1 LAQPELLAR
10 PRAAHGRSEYLTPDP
25 NPRPQEGW
33 QKGRTILIVSALLIL
48 GGALRFYRL
57 SGRSLWLDE
66 ILVWDFSGGA
76 SVGAVVRR
84 LAAVPSLMPLH
95 FVISWVIRR
104 FGDSEIWLRLVP
116 AVAGTLAVPA
126 MFLLAR
132 NLFGRR
138 TAVIAAL
145 LVALSP
151 FLIWYSQ
158 ENAAYAVLTLLTIVQ
173 MQLAYL
179 AVTRSQLL
187 YWFGFSFVTLVSLY
201 NDYFALLSTA
211 AAFAFIGLV
220 IVWGFFG
227 PHPALPRKRGRVM
240 SRENVRRLA
249 CAIGSGLLIL
259 LGYLPWLRIFRTFL
273 RHQEYGLSRF
283 SPAHHATLTELQSY
297 LAIFGLQDVVL
308 VLFVGGLVLAVL
320 WTVRRKPEAVLLT
333 VVWLVLPVAA
343 FIYSLRGGLVT
354 LWPRYLIFVLPA
366 ALLLVAL
373 AIDEVSTWLGR
384 IAGRR
389 STLISGLASVAG
401 VIVVLIQVVPSLSSS
416 YQLPKDDW
424 RGAAAFVQ
432 SNSAPDSVV
441 IDVGSDSYWVQE
453 AMGYYL
459 HHERSPILHIDAG
472 QPLDP
477 SLVSRLD
484 ASHGTVWVAF
494 VTDDAPDDFR
504 KQNLIAAAINNHVNH
519 VTTTGV
525 DIHRFT
531 GVAVVRLQRQDLS
544 PTDQAR
550 ALLGWSLQFQPS
562 LVSVLKVLGGT

>member
-1 LAQPELLAR
+1 M
-10 PRAAHGRSEYLTPDP
+10 
-25 NPRPQEGW
+25 
-33 QKGRTILIVSALLIL
+33 L

-66 ILVWDFSGGA
+66 ILVWDFSGGT
-76 SVGAVVRR
+76 SIGAVVRR
-84 LAAVPSLMPLH
+84 LSAVPSLMPLH
-95 FVISWVIRR
+95 FVISWIIRR
-104 FGDSEIWLRLVP
+104 FGDSEIWLRLFP
-116 AVAGTLAVPA
+116 AVAGTLTVPA
-126 MFLLAR
+126 TFFLAR

-138 TAVIAAL
+138 TALIAAL
-145 LVALSP
+145 LVAVSP

-158 ENAAYAVLTLLTIVQ
+158 ENAAYALLTLLTIVQ

-179 AVTRSQLL
+179 AVTRSRLIDWL
-187 YWFGFSFVTLVSLY
+187 GFSFVTLVSLY

-211 AAFAFIGLV
+211 AAFAFIALALAGRL
-220 IVWGFFG
+220 IS
-227 PHPALPRKRGRVM
+227 PHPALPRKRGMGM

-249 CAIGSGLLIL
+249 YAIGSGLLIL

-283 SPAHHATLTELQSY
+283 SPAHHATLAEVQSY
-297 LAIFGLQDVVL
+297 LAIFGLQGVVL
-308 VLFVGGLVLAVL
+308 VLFLAGLVLAAIF
-320 WTVRRKPEAVLLT
+320 TVRRQPEAVVLT
-333 VVWLVLPVAA
+333 VLWLVVPVAA
-343 FIYSLRGGLVT
+343 FFYSLRGGLVT

-373 AIDEVSTWLGR
+373 AIDEISTWLSR
-384 IAGRR
+384 LAGRR
-389 STLISGLASVAG
+389 SRLISALASGAAL
-401 VIVVLIQVVPSLSSS
+401 IVVLIQVVPSLAAS

-424 RGAAAFVQ
+424 RGATAFIQ
-432 SNSAPDSVV
+432 SNSTPDSVV
-441 IDVGSDSYWVQE
+441 IDVGNDSYWVQE

-459 HHERSPILHIDAG
+459 HHQRSPILHVDAG

-477 SLVSRLD
+477 SLVSRLA

-504 KQNLIAAAINNHVNH
+504 KQNLIAAAINDHVNQ

-525 DIHRFT
+525 DIRRFT
-531 GVAVVRLQRQDLS
+531 GVAVVRLQRPDLS
-544 PTDQAR
+544 PADQAR
-550 ALLGWSLQFQPS
+550 ALLSWSLQFQPS

>member
-1 LAQPELLAR
+1 VGALSVTARLDPRPQRVREL
-10 PRAAHGRSEYLTPDP
+10 PTPDP
-25 NPRPQEGW
+25 DAAPQGGTE
-33 QKGRTILIVSALLIL
+33 KGMRTILIVIGLLVI

-76 SVGAVVRR
+76 SIGAVVRR
-84 LAAVPSLMPLH
+84 LSAVPSLMPLH
-95 FVISWVIRR
+95 FVISWIIRR

-116 AVAGTLAVPA
+116 AVAGTLTVPA
-126 MFLLAR
+126 MFVLAR

-145 LVALSP
+145 LVAVAP

-158 ENAAYAVLTLLTIVQ
+158 ENAAYSLLTLLTIVQ

-179 AVTRSQLL
+179 AVTRSRLI
-187 YWFGFSFVTLVSLY
+187 YWLGFSIVTLVSLY
-201 NDYFALLSTA
+201 NDYFALLATA

-220 IVWGFFG
+220 LARRLLS
-227 PHPALPRKRGRVM
+227 PHPALPHRDIFAAV
-240 SRENVRRLA
+240 
-249 CAIGSGLLIL
+249 GSGLLIL
-259 LGYLPWLRIFRTFL
+259 LGYLPWLPILRTFL
-273 RHQEYGLSRF
+273 HHQEYGLSRF
-283 SPAHHATLTELQSY
+283 SPAHDATLAEVRSY
-297 LAIFGLQDVVL
+297 LAIFGLQGVVL
-308 VLFVGGLVLAVL
+308 VLFAAGLVLAAL

-333 VVWLVLPVAA
+333 VLWLVVPVAA
-343 FIYSLRGGLVT
+343 FFYSLRGGLVT

-373 AIDEVSTWLGR
+373 AIDEISTWLGR

-389 STLISGLASVAG
+389 AGLIAGLASVAG
-401 VIVVLIQVVPSLSSS
+401 VTVVLIQVVPTLVSS

-424 RGAAAFVQ
+424 RGAAAFVE
-432 SNSAPDSVV
+432 SNSSADSVV

-459 HHERSPILHIDAG
+459 HHQRSPILHVDAG

-477 SLVSRLD
+477 SLVSRLET
-484 ASHGTVWVAF
+484 SHGTVWVAF

-504 KQNLIAAAINNHVNH
+504 KQNLIAAAIDNHVNH
-519 VTTTGV
+519 VSTTGV
-525 DIHRFT
+525 DIRRFT
-531 GVAVVRLQRQDLS
+531 GVAVVRLQRQDLA

-550 ALLGWSLQFQPS
+550 ALLSWSLQFQPS

>member
-1 LAQPELLAR
+1 MTARLDVAPER
-10 PRAAHGRSEYLTPDP
+10 GSGTYERTPGPSVRSPSV
-25 NPRPQEGW
+25 Q
-33 QKGRTILIVSALLIL
+33 TILVVSALLIL

-66 ILVWDFSGGA
+66 ILVWDFSGGT
-76 SVGAVVRR
+76 SIGAVVRR
-84 LAAVPSLMPLH
+84 LSAVPSLMPLH
-95 FVISWVIRR
+95 FVISWIIRR

-116 AVAGTLAVPA
+116 AVAGTLSVPA

-132 NLFGRR
+132 DLFGRR

-145 LVALSP
+145 LVAVAP

-158 ENAAYAVLTLLTIVQ
+158 ENAAYSMLTLLTIVQ

-179 AVTRSQLL
+179 AVTRSRLI
-187 YWFGFSFVTLVSLY
+187 YWLGFSIVTLVSLY
-201 NDYFALLSTA
+201 NDYFALLATA

-220 IVWGFFG
+220 LARRVLS
-227 PHPALPRKRGRVM
+227 PHPALPQRGR
-240 SRENVRRLA
+240 EILA
-249 CAIGSGLLIL
+249 GVGSGLIVL
-259 LGYLPWLRIFRTFL
+259 LGYLPWLPILRTFL
-273 RHQEYGLSRF
+273 HHQEYGLSRF
-283 SPAHHATLTELQSY
+283 SPSHHATMAEVQSY
-297 LAIFGLQDVVL
+297 LAIFGLEGVVL
-308 VLFVGGLVLAVL
+308 ILFVAGLVVAAL

-333 VVWLVLPVAA
+333 VLWLVLPVAA
-343 FIYSLRGGLVT
+343 FFYSLRGGLVT

-389 STLISGLASVAG
+389 STLISGLATIAG
-401 VIVVLIQVVPSLSSS
+401 VTVVLIQVVPSLAAS

-424 RGAAAFVQ
+424 RGAAAFVE
-432 SNSAPDSVV
+432 SNSSPDSVV
-441 IDVGSDSYWVQE
+441 IDVGNDSYWVQE

-459 HHERSPILHIDAG
+459 HHQPSPILHVDAG

-477 SLVSRLD
+477 SLVSRLES
-484 ASHGTVWVAF
+484 SHGTVWVAF

-504 KQNLIAAAINNHVNH
+504 KQNLIAAAIDNHVNR

-525 DIHRFT
+525 DIRRFT

>member
-1 LAQPELLAR
+1 MTARLDVAPER
-10 PRAAHGRSEYLTPDP
+10 GSGTYERTPGPSVRSPSV
-25 NPRPQEGW
+25 Q
-33 QKGRTILIVSALLIL
+33 TILVVSALLIL

-66 ILVWDFSGGA
+66 ILVWDFSGGT
-76 SVGAVVRR
+76 SIGAVVRR
-84 LAAVPSLMPLH
+84 LSAVPSLMPLH
-95 FVISWVIRR
+95 FVISWIIRR

-116 AVAGTLAVPA
+116 AVAGTLSVPA
-126 MFLLAR
+126 MFSLAR
-132 NLFGRR
+132 DLFGRR

-145 LVALSP
+145 LVAVAP

-158 ENAAYAVLTLLTIVQ
+158 ENAAYSMLTLLTIVQ

-179 AVTRSQLL
+179 AVTRSRLI
-187 YWFGFSFVTLVSLY
+187 YWLGFSIVTLVSLY
-201 NDYFALLSTA
+201 NDYFALLATA

-220 IVWGFFG
+220 LARRVLS
-227 PHPALPRKRGRVM
+227 PHPALPQRGR
-240 SRENVRRLA
+240 EILA
-249 CAIGSGLLIL
+249 GVGSGLIVL
-259 LGYLPWLRIFRTFL
+259 LGYLPWLPILRTFL
-273 RHQEYGLSRF
+273 HHQEYGLSRF
-283 SPAHHATLTELQSY
+283 SPSHHATMAEVQSY
-297 LAIFGLQDVVL
+297 LAIFGLEGVVL
-308 VLFVGGLVLAVL
+308 ILFVAGLVVAAL

-333 VVWLVLPVAA
+333 VLWLVLPVAA
-343 FIYSLRGGLVT
+343 FFYSLRGGLVT

-389 STLISGLASVAG
+389 STLISGLATIAG
-401 VIVVLIQVVPSLSSS
+401 VTVVLIQVVPSLAAS

-424 RGAAAFVQ
+424 RGAAAFVE
-432 SNSAPDSVV
+432 SNTSPDSVV
-441 IDVGSDSYWVQE
+441 IDVGNDSYWVQE

-459 HHERSPILHIDAG
+459 HHQRSPILHVDAG

-477 SLVSRLD
+477 TLISRLE
-484 ASHGTVWVAF
+484 SSRGTVWVAF

-504 KQNLIAAAINNHVNH
+504 KQNLIAAAIDNHVNR

-525 DIHRFT
+525 DIRRFT

>member
-1 LAQPELLAR
+1 MTARLDVAPER
-10 PRAAHGRSEYLTPDP
+10 GSGTYERTPGPSVRSPSV
-25 NPRPQEGW
+25 Q
-33 QKGRTILIVSALLIL
+33 TILVVSALLIL

-66 ILVWDFSGGA
+66 ILVWDFSGGT
-76 SVGAVVRR
+76 SIGAVVRR
-84 LAAVPSLMPLH
+84 LSAVPSLMPLH
-95 FVISWVIRR
+95 FVISWIIRR

-116 AVAGTLAVPA
+116 AVAGTLSVPA
-126 MFLLAR
+126 MFSLAR
-132 NLFGRR
+132 DLFGRR

-145 LVALSP
+145 LVAVAP

-158 ENAAYAVLTLLTIVQ
+158 ENAAYSMLTLLTIVQ

-179 AVTRSQLL
+179 AVTRSRLI
-187 YWFGFSFVTLVSLY
+187 YWLGFSIVTLVSLY
-201 NDYFALLSTA
+201 NDYFALLATA

-220 IVWGFFG
+220 LARRVLS
-227 PHPALPRKRGRVM
+227 PHPALPQRGR
-240 SRENVRRLA
+240 EILA
-249 CAIGSGLLIL
+249 GVGSGLIVL
-259 LGYLPWLRIFRTFL
+259 LGYLPWLPILRTFL
-273 RHQEYGLSRF
+273 HHQEYGLSRF
-283 SPAHHATLTELQSY
+283 SPSHHATMAEVQSY
-297 LAIFGLQDVVL
+297 LAIFGLEGVVL
-308 VLFVGGLVLAVL
+308 ILFVAGLVVAAL

-333 VVWLVLPVAA
+333 VLWLVLPVAA
-343 FIYSLRGGLVT
+343 FFYSLRGGLVT

-389 STLISGLASVAG
+389 STLISGLATIAG
-401 VIVVLIQVVPSLSSS
+401 VTVVLIQVVPSLAAS

-424 RGAAAFVQ
+424 RGAAAFVE
-432 SNSAPDSVV
+432 SNSSPDSVV
-441 IDVGSDSYWVQE
+441 IDVGNDSYWVQE

-459 HHERSPILHIDAG
+459 HHQPSPILHVDAG

-477 SLVSRLD
+477 SLVSRLES
-484 ASHGTVWVAF
+484 SHGTVWVAF

-504 KQNLIAAAINNHVNH
+504 KQNLIAAAIDNHVNR

-525 DIHRFT
+525 DIRRFT

>member
-1 LAQPELLAR
+1 M
-10 PRAAHGRSEYLTPDP
+10 
-25 NPRPQEGW
+25 
-33 QKGRTILIVSALLIL
+33 RTILIVSALLVL

-76 SVGAVVRR
+76 SIGAVVRR
-84 LAAVPSLMPLH
+84 LSAVPSLMPLH
-95 FVISWVIRR
+95 FVISWIIRR

-116 AVAGTLAVPA
+116 AVAGTLTVPA

-145 LVALSP
+145 LVAVAP

-158 ENAAYAVLTLLTIVQ
+158 ENAAYALLTLLTIVQ

-179 AVTRSQLL
+179 AVTRSRLI
-187 YWFGFSFVTLVSLY
+187 YWLGFSIVTLVSLY
-201 NDYFALLSTA
+201 NDYFALLATA

-220 IVWGFFG
+220 LARRI
-227 PHPALPRKRGRVM
+227 GRVG
-240 SRENVRRLA
+240 VGRLLPA
-249 CAIGSGLLIL
+249 VGSGLLIL
-259 LGYLPWLRIFRTFL
+259 LGYLPWLPILRTFL
-273 RHQEYGLSRF
+273 HHQEYGLSRF
-283 SPAHHATLTELQSY
+283 SPAHHATLAEVESQ
-297 LAIFGLQDVVL
+297 LAIFGLQGVVL
-308 VLFVGGLVLAVL
+308 VLFVAGLVLAVF
-320 WTVRRKPEAVLLT
+320 WTVRRRPEAVLLT
-333 VVWLVLPVAA
+333 ILWLVVPVAA
-343 FIYSLRGGLVT
+343 FFYTLRGGLVT

-373 AIDEVSTWLGR
+373 AIDEASTWLGR

-389 STLISGLASVAG
+389 SRLMAGLAGVAG
-401 VIVVLIQVVPSLSSS
+401 VTVVLIQVVPSLGSS

-424 RGAAAFVQ
+424 RGAAAFVA
-432 SNSAPDSVV
+432 SNSSPDSVV

-459 HHERSPILHIDAG
+459 HHQRSPILHVDAG

-477 SLVSRLD
+477 SLVSHLES
-484 ASHGTVWVAF
+484 SHGTVWVAF

-504 KQNLIAAAINNHVNH
+504 KQNLIAAAIDDHVNH
-519 VTTTGV
+519 VSTTGV
-525 DIHRFT
+525 DIRRFT
-531 GVAVVRLQRQDLS
+531 GVAVVRLQRQDLA
-544 PTDQAR
+544 PTDQAQ
-550 ALLGWSLQFQPS
+550 ALLSWSLQFQPS

>member
-1 LAQPELLAR
+1 M
-10 PRAAHGRSEYLTPDP
+10 
-25 NPRPQEGW
+25 
-33 QKGRTILIVSALLIL
+33 RTILIVTALLVV

-76 SVGAVVRR
+76 SIGAVVRR

-95 FVISWVIRR
+95 FVISWIIRR
-104 FGDSEIWLRLVP
+104 FGDSEIWLRLSP
-116 AVAGTLAVPA
+116 AVAGTLTVPA

-138 TAVIAAL
+138 TALIAAL
-145 LVALSP
+145 LVAVSP

-158 ENAAYAVLTLLTIVQ
+158 ENAAYALLTLLTIVQ

-179 AVTRSQLL
+179 AVTRSRLL
-187 YWFGFSFVTLVSLY
+187 YWLGFSIVTLVSLY
-201 NDYFALLSTA
+201 NDYFALLATA

-220 IVWGFFG
+220 LARRVFS
-227 PHPALPRKRGRVM
+227 PHPALPQRGR
-240 SRENVRRLA
+240 EILA
-249 CAIGSGLLIL
+249 ATGAGLLIL

-283 SPAHHATLTELQSY
+283 SPAHHATLAEVQSY
-297 LAIFGLQDVVL
+297 LAIFGLQGVVL
-308 VLFVGGLVLAVL
+308 VLFVAGLVVAAIF
-320 WTVRRKPEAVLLT
+320 TARRQPEAVLLT
-333 VVWLVLPVAA
+333 VLWLVVPVAA
-343 FIYSLRGGLVT
+343 FFYSLRGGLVT

-373 AIDEVSTWLGR
+373 AIDEISTWLGR
-384 IAGRR
+384 LASRR
-389 STLISGLASVAG
+389 SGLISGLASGAA
-401 VIVVLIQVVPSLSSS
+401 VIVVLIQVVPSLAAS

-424 RGAAAFVQ
+424 RGAAAFIQ
-432 SNSAPDSVV
+432 SNSTPDSVV
-441 IDVGSDSYWVQE
+441 IDVGNDSYWVQE

-459 HHERSPILHIDAG
+459 HHQRSPILHVDAG

-477 SLVSRLD
+477 SLASRLD

-504 KQNLIAAAINNHVNH
+504 KQNLIAAAINDHVNH

-525 DIHRFT
+525 DIRRFT

-550 ALLGWSLQFQPS
+550 ALLSWSLQFQPS
-562 LVSVLKVLGGT
+562 LVSVLKALGGP